1 MWANSHLVG
10 KEAAGVIRIHAAAN
24 CAERSWSEGLLGGG
38 LHGELY
44 GPASAWGQ
52 EGPFLRRPGFPRAGQ
67 VTYPLWGAASAVERG
82 GWLPIPRHGGESTS
96 GLAQVCSALGTR
108 PRSCG
113 PGFTQQTGALTD
125 HQHLPLAGLEA
136 GGVHSRGT
144 SRCGVW

>member
-38 LHGELY
+38 AAWRALRASISLGAG
-44 GPASAWGQ
+44 GPIPTEAR
-52 EGPFLRRPGFPRAGQ
+52 LPRAGQ